1 MRAEERKIHIINSAK
16 RVFGRHGYHKTNI
29 AMICAQ
35 ASIGRGTLYLYF
47 KNKKAVFEA
56 IIDDLVG
63 QAARV
68 LNEDPVPVS
77 SREELY
83 RTQIERFERILVLV
97 QQDRD
102 FARVAFGVSNE
113 FPKIRQEID
122 RYFISLLEKEIDL
135 GKSMGI
141 ISTSVDTE
149 LAAVKLYGGTEK
161 IITHYFLSGKRL
173 SRKRLRRL
181 IEQITRLDMFGF
193 LNFDEVKTG
202 ERPL

>member
-1 MRAEERKIHIINSAK
+1 
-16 RVFGRHGYHKTNI
+16 
-29 AMICAQ
+29 
-35 ASIGRGTLYLYF
+35 
-47 KNKKAVFEA
+47 
-56 IIDDLVG
+56 
-63 QAARV
+63 
-68 LNEDPVPVS
+68 
-77 SREELY
+77 
-83 RTQIERFERILVLV
+83 
-97 QQDRD
+97 
-102 FARVAFGVSNE
+102 
-113 FPKIRQEID
+113 KIRQEID